1 MLGSLSTFGR
11 INEFGFIETPY
22 RKVLNECDS
31 KSEDII
37 GRIPADDVKDDDG
50 KLLVESGKAISKQV
64 FEEISKLSK
73 RKIEV
78 VPFPSS
84 DVKDVSYMTA
94 DIEEDFRIGQA
105 TTQVDSKG
113 QIVSS
118 QVEVREEEGFAHE
131 TPENIDYMDVSPMQI
146 VSVSTAL
153 IPFLEHD
160 DANRALMGS
169 NMQRQAVPCIRP
181 QAPLVGTGMER
192 RVAIDSGQVIESR
205 AEGIVSSVN
214 ADRVIVTDLDG
225 NDHVHDMYKYRR

>member
-1 MLGSLSTFGR
+1 
-11 INEFGFIETPY
+11 
-22 RKVLNECDS
+22 
-31 KSEDII
+31 
-37 GRIPADDVKDDDG
+37 
-50 KLLVESGKAISKQV
+50 
-64 FEEISKLSK
+64 
-73 RKIEV
+73 
-78 VPFPSS
+78 
-84 DVKDVSYMTA
+84 MTA
-94 DIEEDFRIGQA
+94 DIEEDYRIGQA
-105 TTQVDSKG
+105 TTQVDNKG
-113 QIVSS
+113 QIVSP

-205 AEGIVSSVN
+205 
-214 ADRVIVTDLDG
+214 G
-225 NDHVHDMYKYRR
+225 NS